1 MSVLL
6 KPLARSIC
14 PRAGSIQLPY
24 SSTHTTA
31 AFRSFATTKVRRVDP
46 YSDVK
51 VTDRFSLKG
60 KTILVTGGAR
70 GLGFAMSKAIAQ
82 LGGNIAV
89 LDSLSEPVEEFHTLA
104 AKHDITAIYERT
116 DVTKQAS
123 LENAFASVVE
133 KTGGLNGCITAAG
146 IALDAPFLEQSWD
159 VCQKVLAVNILGTF
173 WTAKLMAQHLINRKH
188 GGSLVLIASVA
199 AQGLKVPLQDLAIY
213 NMSKAGVKGLVGP
226 LAVELGEA
234 GIRVNSIS
242 PGVIASPMTDG
253 MIWPALD
260 DMFNNAAP
268 MKRKGRPSDLTPTA
282 TFLLS
287 DASEFT
293 TGADFLITGGLHAG
307 VSPSWLNKT

>member
-1 MSVLL
+1 MSLFL
-6 KPLARSIC
+6 KSFARPVCS
-14 PRAGSIQLPY
+14 RAGSIY
-24 SSTHTTA
+24 VRNSSVQSNVVSRT
-31 AFRSFATTKVRRVDP
+31 FATTKIRQVDP

-82 LGGNIAV
+82 LGGNIAI
-89 LDSLSEPVEEFHTLA
+89 LDSLPEPVEEFHTLA
-104 AKHDITAIYERT
+104 DKHNITAVYEQT
-116 DVTKQAS
+116 DVTSQSS
-123 LENAFASVVE
+123 LESAFASVV
-133 KTGGLNGCITAAG
+133 KQTGGLNGCITAAG
-146 IALDAPFLEQSWD
+146 IALDAPFLEQPWD
-159 VCQKVLAVNILGTF
+159 ICQKILAVNVMGTF
-173 WTAKLMAQHLINRKH
+173 WTAKLVAQHLIERKQ
-188 GGSLVLIASVA
+188 GGSMVFIASVA
-199 AQGLKVPLQDLAIY
+199 AQGLKVPLQTLAIY

-287 DASEFT
+287 DASEYT